1 MRYGCLLAILGFAVN
16 GTAIAQTIPPVPIS
30 STVPTGVKRQIGFF
44 TSLNAD
50 CTPNGDIQSRLTKQ
64 PANGTVELDD
74 GYGYPNYAQA
84 NQRYTCNNRMVMGVR
99 VFYTSKDGYT
109 GKDSFMTE
117 FLAPAGQD
125 VVWKYSVTVK

>member
-1 MRYGCLLAILGFAVN
+1 MRYSCLLAFLGFA
-16 GTAIAQTIPPVPIS
+16 AIAPAAAQTVPPVPVS
-30 STVPTGVKRQIGFF
+30 STVPAGVKRQIGFF

-50 CTPNGDIQSRLTKQ
+50 CTPNGDVQSRLPKQ

-74 GYGYPNYAQA
+74 GFGYPAYPQT
-84 NQRYTCNNRMVMGVR
+84 NQRYACNSRMVMGVR
-99 VFYTSKDGYT
+99 VFYTSKDGFT
-109 GKDSFMTE
+109 GKDSFEAE